1 MQQEPFRTVM
11 SSLSA
16 LGEFGLIERLAQI
29 VTPMPS
35 APALPGAGGLL
46 LGIGDDAAVWTPT
59 PGTRVVA
66 TTDALVEGVHFDL
79 RFTSWRDLGWKAL
92 AVNVSDAAAMG
103 ATPRFALVTLGLSR
117 GRSLEELESLYH
129 GLADHAARFAVQVVG
144 GDVVS
149 SPTTFLSVALLA
161 EAGAHLLRR
170 DAARPGDQVA
180 VTGTLGDAAGG
191 LRLLLAGRQPRTE
204 AERELVRRH
213 NRPEPRVPEAA
224 LLRDSG
230 VRCGMDLS
238 DGLLGD
244 CARLARAS
252 GVQIE
257 LRLDAVPVSAALRE
271 VFGEEAA
278 EIALAG
284 GEDYELLVTGRAEVL
299 RAAVERLRTAG
310 LTPLSLVGQVR
321 ERSEGAEEVG
331 VLDSRGERY
340 TPRLRSWEHPL

>member
-1 MQQEPFRTVM
+1 MSESTAIRTLRRYTGSGSRRSRGRRGPDRPALAFGYNAAGAVPYRHVEPVGAGRVRADRATCPD
-11 SSLSA
+11 
-16 LGEFGLIERLAQI
+16 RY
-29 VTPMPS
+29 PMPS

-180 VTGTLGDAAGG
+180 VTGTLGDA
-191 LRLLLAGRQPRTE
+191 
-204 AERELVRRH
+204 
-213 NRPEPRVPEAA
+213 
-224 LLRDSG
+224 
-230 VRCGMDLS
+230 
-238 DGLLGD
+238 
-244 CARLARAS
+244 
-252 GVQIE
+252 
-257 LRLDAVPVSAALRE
+257 
-271 VFGEEAA
+271 
-278 EIALAG
+278 
-284 GEDYELLVTGRAEVL
+284 
-299 RAAVERLRTAG
+299 
-310 LTPLSLVGQVR
+310 
-321 ERSEGAEEVG
+321 
-331 VLDSRGERY
+331 
-340 TPRLRSWEHPL
+340 